1 MTETTQH
8 SFSQKIREFLLRLKY
23 RNNYHEYYAKLMK
36 VRVQNDPKNA
46 VGGLWDEMGK
56 LQFNYLLKNG
66 LKPEHRF
73 LDFGCGALRGGL
85 HYIGYLNAGNYE
97 GIDISED
104 ILREGKKF
112 LKEANLEGKNPV
124 LHLVND
130 LSFRCVEGKK
140 FDYII
145 AQSVLSHMP
154 LKEIET
160 SFVNIKKVMKPETI
174 YFATFHDG
182 GDKTFVK
189 DFQDFYYPFSD
200 LQQAG
205 KRSGLRIELMNDYPH
220 PRKQRMMKIM
230 LMQ

>member
-1 MTETTQH
+1 MTEVDQRPFTQ
-8 SFSQKIREFLLRLKY
+8 KLREFFLRIKY

-36 VRVQNDPKNA
+36 VRTQNDPRNA
-46 VGGLWDEMGK
+46 IGGLWEEMGN
-56 LQFNYLLKNG
+56 LQFSYLKQHG

-85 HYIGYLNAGNYE
+85 HYIGYLGAGNYE

-104 ILREGKKF
+104 ILREGRKF
-112 LKEANLEGKNPV
+112 LKAANLESKHPA

-130 LSFRCVEGKK
+130 LSFNCVNGKT

-160 SFVNIKKVMKPETI
+160 SFVNIRKVMKPSTI

-189 DFQDFYYPFSD
+189 DFQDFYFPFSD

-205 KRSGLRIELMNDYPH
+205 TRSGLHIELMNDYPH
-220 PRKQRMMKIM
+220 PRNQRMMKIT
-230 LMQ
+230 LAQ